1 MSMANHPTLSA
12 RLQDHQRQLSTT
24 HLSDLFQQDPQRAAR
39 MQITAAGLTLD
50 YSRTHCDETTP
61 GLFGEVVDNV
71 HLRNAIADL
80 MAGAIVNPTEQ
91 RPALHT
97 ALRSP
102 QPPAAVGAEIA
113 AVASRLQRFVAR
125 LRNGQLT
132 GFSGKP
138 ISDVVSIGIGGSD
151 LGPRMVVTALQPWH
165 SGPRVHFV
173 ANIDPV
179 ELTDTLQQ
187 LDPASTLLI
196 TASKSFATLE
206 TRANSLAARAWIDA
220 AAQGR
225 DFSAQLVAITA
236 SPDKAKQFGI
246 EDSNIFPMW
255 DWVGGRYSLWSAIG
269 LPIAIAIGWDNF
281 QALLRGGA
289 AMDEHYRSTD
299 VPHNMPAMLALLEC
313 WYLDNW
319 DAHSIAVL
327 PYAHRLRLFPAFLQ
341 QLSMESLGKATTLD
355 GRAVERH
362 TGAVIWGEP
371 GTNSQHSFMQLLH
384 QGTRLIP
391 VDFILPLAGE
401 TALAEQHAHLVA
413 NCLSQSRA
421 LMVGRSADEVRR
433 ELAAAGLGEDDIN
446 RQLRH
451 RILPGNRPSNTISM
465 QRLEPATLGAL
476 IALYEHKVHAQSV
489 LWGINAFDQW
499 GVELGKQIEGQVF
512 PVLAGSDDG
521 NALDASTRSLAAQFR
536 QAVGNPRQR

>member
-12 RLQDHQRQLSTT
+12 RLQDHQQQLSTT
-24 HLSDLFQQDPQRAAR
+24 HLSDLFQQDPQRAMR
-39 MQITAAGLTLD
+39 MQISAAGLTLD
-50 YSRTHCDETTP
+50 YSKNHCDATTL
-61 GLFGEVVDNV
+61 GLFGEAAANTR
-71 HLRNAIADL
+71 LRDTIADL

-102 QPPAAVGAEIA
+102 QPPASVQHDIA
-113 AVASRLQRFVAR
+113 TVASRLENFIAR
-125 LRNGQLT
+125 LRSRQLT

-138 ISDVVSIGIGGSD
+138 ISDVINIGIGGSD
-151 LGPRMVVTALQPWH
+151 LGPRMVTTTLKAWH
-165 SGPRVHFV
+165 NGPHVHFV

-179 ELTDTLQQ
+179 ELTDTLQR

-206 TRANSLAARAWIDA
+206 TRSNSLAARAWIEA

-225 DFSAQLVAITA
+225 DFSGQLVAITA
-236 SPDKAKQFGI
+236 SPDRARQFGI

-269 LPIAIAIGWDNF
+269 LPIAIAIGWEQF
-281 QALLRGGA
+281 RALLQGGA
-289 AMDEHYRSTD
+289 AMDEHYRTAS

-313 WYLDNW
+313 WYLNHW

-341 QLSMESLGKATTLD
+341 QLSMESLGKATTLE
-355 GRAVERH
+355 GRAVDHH

-401 TALAEQHAHLVA
+401 TALSEQHAHLVA

-421 LMVGRSADEVRR
+421 LMVGRGADEVHR

-499 GVELGKQIEGQVF
+499 GVELGKKIEGQVF
-512 PVLAGSDDG
+512 PVLAGNDEG
-521 NALDASTRSLAAQFR
+521 GALDASTLSLAAQFR
-536 QAVGNPRQR
+536 QAVGNLHGT